1 MSSNINYGGK
11 YYEEIE
17 VDKLTKFLQDC
28 ESVSKQ
34 NCHSVPAILFNSN
47 DMSFKGFKTSVT
59 ISRGLHGG
67 LFTII
72 INDNGLSDPEEFYTE
87 ADLCYRVFVPR
98 DYIKSLKRIVV

>member
-1 MSSNINYGGK
+1 MGNNINYGGK
-11 YYEEIE
+11 DYEEIE
-17 VDKLTKFLQDC
+17 VHELTKFLQDC
-28 ESVSKQ
+28 ESVSNQ
-34 NCHSVPAILFNSN
+34 NCHSVSVLLFNPYVGSL
-47 DMSFKGFKTSVT
+47 KGFIPNAT